1 MRIQRFKFLF
11 ILAGMLVFCSTSHAV
26 IMELSSAD
34 INEAVTAG
42 AKYRDSDPI
51 SFMNDLC
58 AYQEVKAGYY
68 DISVVLWTKY
78 SLIAFDSFLSAKRYQ
93 DFNLEKLEMSS
104 GYGTLKDDIIFY
116 VLITSQHKDHL
127 DDFKAVLKQRNKV
140 FMTDVAA
147 MKSLSEKQPD
157 GLYYAVYH
165 WGFPLK
171 DIDLKSKA
179 ALTVIPLM
187 GKEQVIEFDLS
198 NIK

>member
-1 MRIQRFKFLF
+1 
-11 ILAGMLVFCSTSHAV
+11 MLVFCPTAHAV
-26 IMELSSAD
+26 IMDLSSAD
-34 INEAVTAG
+34 INEAVSAG

-58 AYQEVKAGYY
+58 AYQEIKADYY
-68 DISVVLWTKY
+68 DVSVVLWTKY
-78 SLIAFDSFLSAKRYQ
+78 SLTAFDSFLSAKRYQ
-93 DFNLEKLEMSS
+93 DFNLERLEMSS
-104 GYGTLKDDIIFY
+104 GYRMLEDDIIFY

-127 DDFKAVLKQRNKV
+127 DDFKAVLKQGNKV
-140 FMTDVAA
+140 FMTDVAV
-147 MKSLSEKQPD
+147 MKSLSDKQPD

-179 ALTVIPLM
+179 ALTIIPLM
-187 GKEQVIEFDLS
+187 GKEQAVEFDLY